1 MVGVVQHPQSN
12 IADFYRELGDLF
24 NVPLKPHNRWA
35 GFRDLRARFV
45 AHIESTTMR
54 PVLLCDEAQE
64 MNPVVLGELRLLAST
79 RFDSRS
85 ILGVVLCGDG
95 RLPEMLRRDDLVP
108 LGSRI
113 RTRMIVEAHTP
124 GELVECL
131 THRLCAAGNPGL
143 VTPSLVQ
150 TLCEHALGNPR
161 VLLNTA
167 SREHEG
173 SDDQSGRDADE
184 VEHRRTQPPLDDQ
197 RVPRA
202 SAQGDAQRQRQ
213 PRAADPQRRHDDR
226 TRREA
231 EARARQDQR
240 PIDVRIPRPLG
251 LVGRMLLR
259 RRGLRPRGLR
269 GRTRRPRA
277 GASAAR
283 TRSRGGDTRP
293 ETDAAATHAASI
305 RRVPAPVKPR
315 TGARDGRGPSISAV
329 IRVRRSPRR
338 MCTFA
343 VRASARPAPAQ
354 RGRAPVSPEP
364 GEAARRPCD

>member
-1 MVGVVQHPQSN
+1 MSKSLRDLFGLKYNPFLEDVPVEALHPVPRVADFCWRVEHGLAPDGGFGMISGDPGVGKSVALRLLARHLGDLRDVVVGVVQHPQSN

-124 GELVECL
+124 GELAECL
-131 THRLCAAGNPGL
+131 THRLRAAGNPGL

-167 SREHEG
+167 SELLAAAAQRERA
-173 SDDQSGRDADE
+173 Q
-184 VEHRRTQPPLDDQ
+184 LDDKLYLEVCQ
-197 RVPRA
+197 AAAPAAAQTPR
-202 SAQGDAQRQRQ
+202 
-213 PRAADPQRRHDDR
+213 RAAGRR
-226 TRREA
+226 
-231 EARARQDQR
+231 
-240 PIDVRIPRPLG
+240 
-251 LVGRMLLR
+251 
-259 RRGLRPRGLR
+259 
-269 GRTRRPRA
+269 
-277 GASAAR
+277 
-283 TRSRGGDTRP
+283 
-293 ETDAAATHAASI
+293 
-305 RRVPAPVKPR
+305 
-315 TGARDGRGPSISAV
+315 
-329 IRVRRSPRR
+329 
-338 MCTFA
+338 
-343 VRASARPAPAQ
+343 
-354 RGRAPVSPEP
+354 
-364 GEAARRPCD
+364 